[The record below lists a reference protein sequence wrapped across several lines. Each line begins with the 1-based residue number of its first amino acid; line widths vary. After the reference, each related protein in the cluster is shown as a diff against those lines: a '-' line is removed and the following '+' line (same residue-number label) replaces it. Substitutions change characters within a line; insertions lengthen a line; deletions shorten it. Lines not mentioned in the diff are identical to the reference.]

1 MKKRR
6 NKLISLLMVAVM
18 MVCLV
23 TGCGSSESSDEGAEP
38 AKTESQDDAGGPEG
52 QDGPPR
58 STEEIKVEGSEH
70 KIGVIF
76 YAKEDNLGQCL
87 YTMINHAAQVIGVD
101 VQWAFGGISAEN
113 QIEDAENLITAG
125 CDAILCLPMADATN
139 ASVMKLC
146 EENNVYYSVMFR
158 EIGDEEIEEMCENS
172 KWYAS
177 NCHEDEE
184 TTAKAL
190 VQACAD
196 KGRSKACLSFINPAQ
211 ALRTRNY
218 GIEDACKELDIEMQ
232 STYTVTGNGD
242 TKEITDSITNFLQL
256 YPDTDCIISANA
268 AMGMGEAAINALRTL
283 TDPGDV
289 LYATFDVWEGMGEA
303 FEDGYLAATAGGMSY
318 DGLFSF
324 IALYNYLSG
333 KPMTDKGAA
342 HLEWREIVIT
352 SAEECVNFEKYVDRP
367 DVQLYS
373 DETIKSLVGA
383 SEEDFN
389 ELMSQFNMEYV
400 LEQVGK

>member
-1 MKKRR
+1 MKRKSMSI
-6 NKLISLLMVAVM
+6 KFLIISYSLLNAFYWAAFVCVAYINNTLMAAGYSSVAVGSATAIGGI
-18 MVCLV
+18 VGAACLPLFGYIGDKMGTSKWV
-23 TGCGSSESSDEGAEP
+23 FAFNLIICGIMFMFF
-38 AKTESQDDAGGPEG
+38 
-52 QDGPPR
+52 PR
-58 STEEIKVEGSEH
+58 FVYR
-70 KIGVIF
+70 IF
-76 YAKEDNLGQCL
+76 PLVAPMCL
-87 YTMINHAAQVIGVD
+87 YVGIASLMRMPTANLMDAWAVATLAPYEVNYGKVRMWGSLASAVVGIPLGMVVGKAVGQNFPFYFAQVFVVLAVIICLLLPSG
-101 VQWAFGGISAEN
+101 
-113 QIEDAENLITAG
+113 DAKQSRPKEKM
-125 CDAILCLPMADATN
+125 DFKAI
-139 ASVMKLC
+139 
-146 EENNVYYSVMFR
+146 F
-158 EIGDEEIEEMCENS
+158 
-172 KWYAS
+172 
-177 NCHEDEE
+177 
-184 TTAKAL
+184 
-190 VQACAD
+190 
-196 KGRSKACLSFINPAQ
+196 
-211 ALRTRNY
+211 
-218 GIEDACKELDIEMQ
+218 
-232 STYTVTGNGD
+232 
-242 TKEITDSITNFLQL
+242 
-256 YPDTDCIISANA
+256 ANRPF
-268 AMGMGEAAINALRTL
+268 MIY
-283 TDPGDV
+283 